1 MSGTLHLLARLGGQ
15 AIAVPAEMV
24 ESVVDIDAVVP
35 APRSHPAVRGLAAL
49 RSRDGDNCKRCKR
62 AMRFDL
68 PDGHESMPKVEQI
81 VPQPAGGLEDHSNLC
96 LTHDRSNAK
105 HGCDTAEVKERA
117 RIKNEAALFEK
128 SKRTRKRA

>member
-1 MSGTLHLLARLGGQ
+1 MSGSIIIKYVNPWRFRREQQ
-15 AIAVPAEMV
+15 AERI
-24 ESVVDIDAVVP
+24 
-35 APRSHPAVRGLAAL
+35 AAL

-62 AMRFDL
+62 PMRFDL

-81 VPQPAGGLEDHSNLC
+81 VPQPAGGIEDLTNLC
-96 LTHDRSNAK
+96 LTHVRCNAK